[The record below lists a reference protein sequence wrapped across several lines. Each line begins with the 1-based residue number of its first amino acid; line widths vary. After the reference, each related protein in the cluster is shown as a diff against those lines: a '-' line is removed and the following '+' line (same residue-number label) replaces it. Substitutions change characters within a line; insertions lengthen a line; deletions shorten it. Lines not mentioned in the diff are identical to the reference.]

1 MLKKTLG
8 YVILGIGEINSQ
20 IVLEN
25 FTDGTPYALKDAR
38 TV

>member
-1 MLKKTLG
+1 MALVCNTRNWG
-8 YVILGIGEINSQ
+8 NNSK
-20 IVLEN
+20 IVAT